1 MRTKTSMI
9 REYNGKSPKIDETAF
24 VAENAAIIGDV
35 EIGPKSSIWYGVIIR
50 GDMNYIRIGA
60 NTNIQDGTVIHVD
73 SETEHWNGQPTLIG
87 DNVTVG
93 HRAMLHACTLEDNSF
108 VGMSATVLD
117 GAVVES
123 GAMVAAGAVV
133 TPGKRVPKGQ
143 LWGGM
148 PAKYMRDLRQ
158 DEKDHFA
165 RVSEHYMEISGKY

>member
-1 MRTKTSMI
+1 MTGII
-9 REYNGKSPKIDETAF
+9 REFNGVSPKIHETAF
-24 VAENAAIIGDV
+24 IAENAAIIGDV
-35 EIGPKSSIWYGVIIR
+35 EIGPKSSIWYGVVIR

-73 SETEHWNGQPTLIG
+73 SEGEHWNGQPTLIG

-123 GAMVAAGAVV
+123 GAMVAAGALV
-133 TPGKRVPKGQ
+133 TPGKRVLKGQ
-143 LWGGM
+143 IWGGM
-148 PAKYMRDLRQ
+148 PARYMRDLRQ
-158 DEKDHFA
+158 DEKDYFNF
-165 RVSEHYMEISGKY
+165 VTEHYMEISGKY

>member
-1 MRTKTSMI
+1 MI
-9 REYNGKSPKIDETAF
+9 REFNGNSPKIHETAF
-24 VAENAAIIGDV
+24 VAETAAVIGNV
-35 EIGPKSSIWYGVIIR
+35 EIGSNSSIWYGVVIR

-73 SETEHWNGQPTLIG
+73 SEGEHWHGRPTLIG

-93 HRAMLHACTLEDNSF
+93 HRVMLHACTLEDNSF

-123 GAMVAAGAVV
+123 GAMVAAGALV
-133 TPGKRVPKGQ
+133 TPGKRVLKGQ

-148 PAKYMRDLRQ
+148 PARYMRDLRQ
-158 DEKDHFA
+158 EEKDYFEF
-165 RVSEHYMEISGKY
+165 VIEHYMDVSGKY

>member
-1 MRTKTSMI
+1 MTAII
-9 REYNGKSPKIDETAF
+9 REFNGVSPKIHETAF
-24 VAENAAIIGDV
+24 IAENAAVIGNV
-35 EIGPKSSIWYGVIIR
+35 EIGPKSSVWYGCVIR

-73 SETEHWNGQPTLIG
+73 SEGEHWNGMPTLIG

-123 GAMVAAGAVV
+123 GAMVAAAALV
-133 TPGKRVPKGQ
+133 TPGKRVLTGQ
-143 LWGGM
+143 LWGGA
-148 PAKYMRDLRQ
+148 PARYMRDLRQ
-158 DEKDHFA
+158 DEKDYFDL
-165 RVSEHYMEISGKY
+165 VTEHYMEISGKY